1 MLTRGAFVGCL
12 VIAPGRRAAQE
23 QSRCPAGS
31 EMVGMMVPRT
41 VRRPGL
47 PWFDCRIGD
56 LQFRLTPRPQGL
68 QDDGVC
74 LFADQPP
81 GSTAVRFIEK
91 GNPMRPAVITGR
103 SGLVMWQ

>member
-1 MLTRGAFVGCL
+1 M
-12 VIAPGRRAAQE
+12 I
-23 QSRCPAGS
+23 
-31 EMVGMMVPRT
+31 GMMVLGT
-41 VRRPGL
+41 VCRPGVPRL
-47 PWFDCRIGD
+47 DVGVSD